1 MRSSRHREARS
12 SVGFVQ
18 SICTIA
24 SALSPSKNNDD
35 KRGKAQ
41 TKKAAAYILTKM
53 QKHIIACSGFDDD
66 EQELIVS
73 CNFAI

>member
-1 MRSSRHREARS
+1 M
-12 SVGFVQ
+12 GFMQ
-18 SICTIA
+18 LICTIA
-24 SALSPSKNNDD
+24 SDLSPSKNNDD